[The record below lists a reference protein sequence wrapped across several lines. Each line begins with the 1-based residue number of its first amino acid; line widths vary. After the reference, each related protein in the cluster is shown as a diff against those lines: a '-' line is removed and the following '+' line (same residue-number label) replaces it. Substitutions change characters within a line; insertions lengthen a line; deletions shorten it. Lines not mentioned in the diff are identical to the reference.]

1 MTRYEFIQAEL
12 KRFSNKQ
19 AELQPFRVAV
29 SDNYNGGD
37 YAYGSHAEQRDYAD
51 TTIGYTTSRE
61 TAEYLLGEAYDEAFL
76 RNETWLIEQAQA
88 QEEEEEEEAIV
99 LSGIFSTI
107 CPICGKLTSSCN
119 CLEEL

>member
-19 AELQPFRVAV
+19 AELLPFRVAV

-76 RNETWLIEQAQA
+76 RNETWLIEQAQEE
-88 QEEEEEEEAIV
+88 EEEEEEEAIV

-107 CPICGKLTSSCN
+107 CPICGKLTSDCN
-119 CLEEL
+119 CEEEL

>member
-29 SDNYNGGD
+29 SDNYNGRD

-107 CPICGKLTSSCN
+107 CPICGKLTSGCN
-119 CLEEL
+119 CEEEL

>member
-19 AELQPFRVAV
+19 AELLPFRVAV

-76 RNETWLIEQAQA
+76 RNETWLIEQAQ
-88 QEEEEEEEAIV
+88 EEEEAIV

-119 CLEEL
+119 CEEEL

>member
-29 SDNYNGGD
+29 SDNYNGRD

-76 RNETWLIEQAQA
+76 RNETWLIEQAQE
-88 QEEEEEEEAIV
+88 EEEEEEEAIV

-107 CPICGKLTSSCN
+107 CPICGKLNSSCN